1 MKKAILGLKV
11 GMTQIFDNEGKA
23 IPVTVIAANPNIVV
37 QKKTVENE
45 GYEAI
50 QVGFD
55 DKAEKKVT
63 KPLKGHFA
71 KAKVAT
77 KRYLREFRLED
88 AGSYEVGQ
96 EIKVDVFKEGDRVD
110 ISGVSK
116 GKGFAGAI
124 KRHNFHRGPMKHGSK
139 YHRWAGSMGASS
151 SPSRTIPGKK
161 LPGHMGAENTTV
173 VNLEVVRVDPEKN
186 IILVKG
192 GIPGIRGS
200 LVMIKDTV
208 KA

>member
-1 MKKAILGLKV
+1 MDI
-11 GMTQIFDNEGKA
+11 
-23 IPVTVIAANPNIVV
+23 
-37 QKKTVENE
+37 
-45 GYEAI
+45 
-50 QVGFD
+50 
-55 DKAEKKVT
+55 
-63 KPLKGHFA
+63 
-71 KAKVAT
+71 
-77 KRYLREFRLED
+77 
-88 AGSYEVGQ
+88 
-96 EIKVDVFKEGDRVD
+96 FKEGDRVD

-124 KRHNFHRGPMKHGSK
+124 KRHNFHRGPMRHGSK

-173 VNLEVVRVDPEKN
+173 LNLEVIRVDLDRN

-192 GIPGIRGS
+192 GVPGIRGS

-208 KA
+208 KAW